1 MMYFMDIPS
10 REIVYNRRSVRHGN
24 SVDNELSRVMANE
37 SIVKAFTPRRPRE
50 NRIMAVK
57 FKEYYE
63 VLGVPHTATADEIK
77 KAYRTL
83 ARKYHPD
90 VNPDDP
96 TAEDK
101 FKELNE
107 AYEVLSDPEK
117 RQRYDE
123 LGSGWQP
130 GADFTP
136 PPGWERMRTDI
147 GDAGDRF
154 GGGRAGDFSD
164 FFEALFG
171 SARGPRAG
179 PGFAMRGADVEA
191 DLSLALEDVQRGATR
206 TLTLQAA
213 EPCPTC
219 GSTGIQNGHRCPTCQ
234 GAGVVR
240 RSKSLD
246 VHIPVGI
253 REGSVIR
260 LAGQGESGTGNA
272 PTGDLYLR
280 VHVVPHP
287 VFAAIGDDD
296 LQLELPVAP
305 WEAVLGAKVTVPTL
319 NGSVDMTIPA
329 NSQGGRRLRLRGK
342 GMSRPGDGNGDL
354 YVKLTIAVPPKLT
367 TDEREL
373 FEKLAAT
380 STFKPRG

>member
-1 MMYFMDIPS
+1 
-10 REIVYNRRSVRHGN
+10 
-24 SVDNELSRVMANE
+24 
-37 SIVKAFTPRRPRE
+37 
-50 NRIMAVK
+50 MAVK
-57 FKEYYE
+57 FQDYYE
-63 VLGVPHTATADEIK
+63 VLGVPRTATADEIK

-117 RQRYDE
+117 RKRYDE

-136 PPGWERMRTDI
+136 PPGWESMRTDF

-154 GGGRAGDFSD
+154 GRGRTGGFSD

-171 SARGPRAG
+171 GARGHRAG

-191 DLSLALEDVQRGATR
+191 DLSLALEHIQGGTTR
-206 TLTLQAA
+206 TLTFQTAA
-213 EPCPTC
+213 RCPTC
-219 GSTGIQNGHRCPTCQ
+219 GGTGTQNDHLCPTCR

-240 RSKSLD
+240 RPKSLD

-253 REGSVIR
+253 REGAVIR
-260 LAGQGESGTGNA
+260 LAGQGEPGTGNA
-272 PTGDLYLR
+272 AAGDLYLR
-280 VHVVPHP
+280 VHLVPHRL
-287 VFAAIGDDD
+287 FAVVGDDD

-305 WEAVLGAKVTVPTL
+305 WEAALGAKVTVPTL

-329 NSQGGRRLRLRGK
+329 NSQGGQRLRLRGK
-342 GMSRPGDGNGDL
+342 GMSRQGGGNGDL
-354 YVKLTIAVPPKLT
+354 YVKLKIVVPPQLT

-380 STFKPRG
+380 STFTPRDFMTGG

>member
-1 MMYFMDIPS
+1 
-10 REIVYNRRSVRHGN
+10 
-24 SVDNELSRVMANE
+24 
-37 SIVKAFTPRRPRE
+37 
-50 NRIMAVK
+50 MAVK

-63 VLGVPHTATADEIK
+63 VLGVPRTATADEIK

-136 PPGWERMRTDI
+136 PPGWERMRTDV
-147 GDAGDRF
+147 GAAGDRF

-171 SARGPRAG
+171 GARGHRAG

-191 DLSLALEDVQRGATR
+191 DLSLALENIQRGTTR
-206 TLTLQAA
+206 TLTFQTA
-213 EPCPTC
+213 ERCPTC
-219 GSTGIQNGHRCPTCQ
+219 GGTGTQDDHLCPTCR

-240 RSKSLD
+240 RPNSLD
-246 VHIPVGI
+246 VHIPIGI

-260 LAGQGESGTGNA
+260 LAGQGEPGTGNA
-272 PTGDLYLR
+272 PAGDLYLR

-287 VFAAIGDDD
+287 LFAVVGDDD

-305 WEAVLGAKVTVPTL
+305 WEAALGAKVTVPTL

-329 NSQGGRRLRLRGK
+329 NSQGGQRLRLRGK
-342 GMSRPGDGNGDL
+342 GMSRQGGGNGDL
-354 YVKLTIAVPPKLT
+354 YVKLKIVVPPKLT

-380 STFKPRG
+380 SPFTPRDFMTGGRP